1 MSSERPPAAGGA
13 RGGETGAGA
22 GLPLDGVRVL
32 SQAIVW
38 AGPAASLILADL
50 GAEVIEIESI
60 RHVNP
65 TRSNYRRLPG
75 LYLQGPFGAL
85 FAGRDPSEGFWNRN
99 AHYNYSKR
107 NHKSVALDIERPEG
121 LELLRELVRVS
132 DVYIENN
139 AAGVV
144 EKFGLDY
151 PQLAELNPRIV
162 MARFPG
168 FGTTGPYRGYK
179 GFAPTMDALG
189 GHTWLRGYRGSDPS
203 WTPGLAHGDPN
214 AGIHVAF
221 AVQAALF
228 ARERTGRGQLIDLS
242 HVEAGLHH
250 ISWALMDYSFNGRVQ
265 GTLGN
270 RHPSKAPNG
279 VFRCADDP
287 DPPSESAR
295 RRWIAIAVAS
305 DEQFAALAREMDA
318 PALARDPRF
327 ADGEAR
333 YRNQDELEPLIE
345 AWTSRRR
352 ARDLMLRL
360 QAAGVP
366 AAELLRQEE
375 LRGDPHLRERGFW
388 QEVRH
393 PEAGV
398 HSYPV
403 PPARF
408 RDRPLDIRTPAPLL
422 GEHNREILQGL
433 LGVGEER
440 FRQLTDAAIIGDA
453 YLEDAT

>member
-1 MSSERPPAAGGA
+1 MSSERPPADGG
-13 RGGETGAGA
+13 GGGAGA
-22 GLPLDGVRVL
+22 GLPLEGVRVL

-60 RHVNP
+60 RHLNP
-65 TRSNYRRLPG
+65 TRSNYRRLPE
-75 LYLQGPFGAL
+75 LYLRGPFGAL
-85 FAGRDPSEGFWNRN
+85 YAGRDPSEGFWNRN

-107 NHKSVALDIERPEG
+107 NHKSVALDIGRPEG
-121 LELLRELVRVS
+121 LGLLRELVRVS
-132 DVYIENN
+132 DVFLENN
-139 AAGVV
+139 AADVV
-144 EKFGLDY
+144 GKFGLDY
-151 PQLAELNPRIV
+151 PQLAALNPRIV

-214 AGIHVAF
+214 AGVHAAF

-270 RHPSKAPNG
+270 RHPAKAPNG

-295 RRWIAIAVAS
+295 RRWIAIAVGS
-305 DEQFAALAREMDA
+305 DEQFAALARELGA
-318 PALARDPRF
+318 PALAADPRF
-327 ADGEAR
+327 AGGEAR
-333 YRNQDELEPLIE
+333 FRHQDELEPLIGE
-345 AWTSRRR
+345 LTSRRR
-352 ARDLMLRL
+352 ARGLMLRL

-375 LRGDPHLRERGFW
+375 LREDPHLRARGFW

-393 PEAGV
+393 PAAGV
-398 HSYPV
+398 HSYPL
-403 PPARF
+403 PAARF
-408 RDRPLDIRTPAPLL
+408 RDRPLGVRTPAPLL

-440 FRQLTDAAIIGDA
+440 YRELAAASIIGDA